1 MLRVGDRVRYD
12 GAEHQ
17 VVAID
22 GTSARLAGDLGGQLV
37 LLTHLVAAADFA
49 LIDQAR
55 QAARPGIL
63 ADLLEDVPAGL
74 AEQAR
79 WWERHVVEVETG
91 LVPGAPLGTTPRRD
105 YDPAIVGLRERER
118 AKVAEL
124 AALGHPVSVMTV
136 QRMRRRYREAGVRG
150 LIDRRRL
157 RARSETGRA
166 DPRLVEVLAQLM
178 RQESER
184 SSGTRDRLR
193 HRVEQELAERYGPG
207 EVPVVSKA
215 TFNRLVA
222 RLDAG
227 RHTFGAATTRRSL
240 AGKPHGPYTVALSVR
255 PGQYV
260 HIDSTPLDVLA
271 MFDDGIGRRMELIAA
286 VDIATRTICAA
297 VLRPR
302 GAKAVDACL
311 LLARMLVPE
320 PMRPGWSRAAAITN
334 SRLPYRSLEEID
346 ARMHGAAAK
355 PVIAPEEIGCDR
367 GKVYL
372 SEAFTAACRHLG
384 VSLQPNRPR
393 TSPDNAIIE
402 RTFLSINT
410 LFCQYVAGY
419 TGRDV
424 AHRGRDVAAEPL
436 WSPVQLQDLFD
447 QWVILGWQSR
457 PHEGLKSPDTGRVL
471 SPNEMYSVLVAAAG
485 YVPLALSG
493 EDYIELLPS
502 CWRVVNDYG
511 IRIQGRTYDAKELGS
526 LRRRHS
532 GVTAKRG
539 LWQVHY
545 DPYDPAQVWVR
556 DHRGGGFVTATWT
569 HLPMVAAPFADY
581 TWRHAQ
587 RIAGDGGGEAPET
600 AAARALANLL
610 TTAGHGPADAK
621 DKQVAARTRAA
632 TTAHRLPKRPA
643 PAPGLEQNPGPEAGA
658 QEQSVVPFGIF
669 DAQAEAERWIW

>member
-1 MLRVGDRVRYD
+1 VLRVGDRVRFD

-17 VVAID
+17 VVALD
-22 GTSARLAGDLGGQLV
+22 GVRVRLVGEAGDQVV
-37 LLTHLVAAADFA
+37 LLTHLVAAEDFA
-49 LIDQAR
+49 LIEQSCET
-55 QAARPGIL
+55 ARPGLL
-63 ADLLEDVPAGL
+63 ADLLEDVPAEL
-74 AEQAR
+74 AERAR
-79 WWERHVVEVETG
+79 WWERHVLEVESG
-91 LVPGAPLGTTPRRD
+91 LVPGAPIGTAPRRQ
-105 YDPAIVGLRERER
+105 YDPALTGLRERER
-118 AKVAEL
+118 AKALEL
-124 AALGHPVSVMTV
+124 AEQGHAVSQMTI
-136 QRMRRRYREAGVRG
+136 QRMRRRYRESGVRG

-166 DPRLVEVLAQLM
+166 DPRLLEVLGATM
-178 RQESER
+178 REEAGR
-184 SSGTRDRLR
+184 SSGTRDRMR
-193 HRVEQELAERYGPG
+193 QRVERELAERYGQG
-207 EVPVVSKA
+207 EVPLLSKA

-240 AGKPHGPYTVALSVR
+240 AGKPQGPYTVALSVR

-286 VDIATRTICAA
+286 VDIATRSICAA

-302 GAKAVDACL
+302 GAKAVDASL

-320 PMRPGWSRAAAITN
+320 PMRPGWAQAAAIAN

-346 ARMHGAAAK
+346 ARMRGAAAI

-384 VSLQPNRPR
+384 ISLQPSRPR

-402 RTFLSINT
+402 RTFHSINT

-436 WSPVQLQDLFD
+436 WSPAQLQDLFD

-457 PHEGLKSPDTGRVL
+457 PHDGLKSPDTGRVL
-471 SPNEMYSVLVAAAG
+471 SPNEMYSVLVAASG

-502 CWRVVNDYG
+502 CWRAVNDYG
-511 IRIQGRTYDAKELGS
+511 IRIQGRTYDTKQLGP

-532 GVTAKRG
+532 GITAKRG

-569 HLPMVAAPFADY
+569 HLPMVTAPFADY

-587 RIAGDGGGEAPET
+587 RIAREGGSEDPET
-600 AAARALANLL
+600 AAARALSDLL
-610 TTAGHGPADAK
+610 ATAGSGPAEAK
-621 DKQVAARTRAA
+621 DRQIAARTRAA
-632 TTAHRLPKRPA
+632 TASHRPPKHPVPA
-643 PAPGLEQNPGPEAGA
+643 PETEQDNDPETGA
-658 QEQSVVPFGIF
+658 EPVVPFGIF
-669 DAQAEAERWIW
+669 DAQAEAQRWI

>member
-1 MLRVGDRVRYD
+1 MLRVGDRVRFD

-17 VVAID
+17 VVALD
-22 GTSARLAGDLGGQLV
+22 GVRARLAGEAGGQVV
-37 LLTHLVAAADFA
+37 LLTHLVAAEDFA
-49 LIDQAR
+49 LIEQPGET
-55 QAARPGIL
+55 ARPGLL
-63 ADLLEDVPAGL
+63 ADLLEDVPAEL
-74 AEQAR
+74 VEQAR
-79 WWERHVVEVETG
+79 WWERHVLEVESG
-91 LVPGAPLGTTPRRD
+91 LVPGAPIGTSPRRQ
-105 YDPAIVGLRERER
+105 YDPAFTGVRERER
-118 AKVAEL
+118 AKAAEL
-124 AALGHPVSVMTV
+124 AAQGHPVSVMTI

-150 LIDRRRL
+150 LIDQRRL

-166 DPRLVEVLAQLM
+166 DERLLEVLTHLM
-178 RQESER
+178 RQEVEH

-193 HRVEQELAERYGPG
+193 HRVERELAERYGPG
-207 EVPVVSKA
+207 EVPPVSKA

-240 AGKPHGPYTVALSVR
+240 AGKPQGPYTVALSAR

-297 VLRPR
+297 VLRPK
-302 GAKAVDACL
+302 GAKAVDASL

-320 PMRPGWSRAAAITN
+320 PMRPGWAQAAAITS

-367 GKVYL
+367 GRVYL
-372 SEAFTAACRHLG
+372 SAAFTAACRHLG
-384 VSLQPNRPR
+384 ISLQPSRPR

-424 AHRGRDVAAEPL
+424 AHRGRDVAAEAL
-436 WSPVQLQDLFD
+436 WSPAQLQDLFD

-457 PHEGLKSPDTGRVL
+457 PHAGLTSPDAGRVL
-471 SPNEMYSVLVAAAG
+471 SPNEMYSVLVAASG

-502 CWRVVNDYG
+502 CWRAVNDYG
-511 IRIQGRTYDAKELGS
+511 IRIQGRTYDAKQLGP

-532 GVTAKRG
+532 GITAKRG
-539 LWQVHY
+539 LWQVHH

-556 DHRGGGFVTATWT
+556 DHRGGGFITATWT

-581 TWRHAQ
+581 TWRRAQ
-587 RIAGDGGGEAPET
+587 RIAGEGGSEDPET
-600 AAARALANLL
+600 AAARALSDLL
-610 TTAGHGPADAK
+610 ATAGKGPAEAK
-621 DKQVAARTRAA
+621 DRQIAARTRAA
-632 TTAHRLPKRPA
+632 TSSHRPPKRPT
-643 PAPGLEQNPGPEAGA
+643 PAPETEQEHDPETEA
-658 QEQSVVPFGIF
+658 EPVVPFGIF
-669 DAQAEAERWIW
+669 DAQAEAQRWI

>member
-1 MLRVGDRVRYD
+1 VRVLRVGDMVRFG

-22 GTSARLAGDLGGQLV
+22 GMSARLVGDVGGQLV
-37 LLTHLVAAADFA
+37 LLAHLVAAEDFA
-49 LIDQAR
+49 LIEQSCEAV
-55 QAARPGIL
+55 RPAVL
-63 ADLLEDVPAGL
+63 ADLLEDVPVEL
-74 AEQAR
+74 AERAR

-91 LVPGAPLGTTPRRD
+91 LLPDAPMGTAPRRP
-105 YDPAIVGLRERER
+105 YDPAFTGVLERER
-118 AKVAEL
+118 AKAAEL
-124 AALGHPVSVMTV
+124 AAQGHPVSQVTIG
-136 QRMRRRYREAGVRG
+136 RMRRRYRQAGVRG
-150 LIDRRRL
+150 LIDQRRL

-166 DPRLVEVLAQLM
+166 DPRLLEVLAQLM
-178 RQESER
+178 REETER

-193 HRVEQELAERYGPG
+193 LRVERELAERHGQG
-207 EVPVVSKA
+207 EVPLVSKA

-227 RHTFGAATTRRSL
+227 RHTFGTATTRRSL
-240 AGKPHGPYTVALSVR
+240 AGKPQGPYTVALSVR

-297 VLRPR
+297 VLRPK
-302 GAKAVDACL
+302 GAKAVDASL

-320 PMRPGWSRAAAITN
+320 PMRPGWAQAAAITN
-334 SRLPYRSLEEID
+334 SRLPHRNLEEID

-384 VSLQPNRPR
+384 ISLQPSRPR

-402 RTFLSINT
+402 RTFHSINT

-424 AHRGRDVAAEPL
+424 AHRGRGVAAEPL
-436 WSPVQLQDLFD
+436 WSPAQLQDLFD
-447 QWVILGWQSR
+447 QWTILGWQSR
-457 PHEGLKSPDTGRVL
+457 PHDGLKSPDTWRLL
-471 SPNEMYSVLVAAAG
+471 SPNEMYSMLVAAAG

-502 CWRVVNDYG
+502 CWRAVNDYG
-511 IRIQGRTYDAKELGS
+511 IRIQGRTYDAKELGP

-532 GVTAKRG
+532 GIVAKRG
-539 LWQVHY
+539 LWQVHH

-556 DHRGGGFVTATWT
+556 DHLGGGFVTATWT

-587 RIAGDGGGEAPET
+587 RIARDGGGEDPET

-610 TTAGHGPADAK
+610 AIAGNGPTEPHDRQIAS
-621 DKQVAARTRAA
+621 RTRAA
-632 TTAHRLPKRPA
+632 TASHRPPKPA
-643 PAPGLEQNPGPEAGA
+643 APETETPVPENEMESEA
-658 QEQSVVPFGIF
+658 VVPFGIF
-669 DAQAEAERWIW
+669 DAQAEAERWVW